1 MWFMGR
7 LPETLFE
14 RFGVLQFGFLSGLVT
29 FES

>member
-14 RFGVLQFGFLSGLVT
+14 RFGVLQFNWVSFGAGYI
-29 FES
+29 